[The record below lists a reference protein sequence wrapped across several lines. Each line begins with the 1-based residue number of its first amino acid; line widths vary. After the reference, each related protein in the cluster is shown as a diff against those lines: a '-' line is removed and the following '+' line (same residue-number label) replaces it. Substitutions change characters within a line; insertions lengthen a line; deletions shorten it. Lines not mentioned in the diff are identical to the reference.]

1 MNHDPQEQG
10 ADRKADAERIPDA
23 LVVDLGKQGK
33 KTLERLFAGEGALYA
48 EVKTLI
54 SSLRSSGKLPANALP
69 VVVVVRE
76 KRGKKKKGKLGLGL

>member
-1 MNHDPQEQG
+1 MNHDPQQQG
-10 ADRKADAERIPDA
+10 VDRKGDAERIPDA

-33 KTLERLFAGEGALYA
+33 KQLERLFAGEGALYG

-54 SSLRSSGKLPANALP
+54 SDLRSSGKLPESAMP